1 MGLTAHQVFA
11 ATGGSAGADNSLGL
25 QLSAGAVALLVG
37 SPLPGRGAGL
47 PLVDDWACLHA
58 MVDEWQRSCGG
69 GAPMDQYAMR
79 HTRFLANL
87 CNAGLGAEDLR
98 GALAGSG
105 CAAAPDDGG
114 VHSVR
119 LAES

>member
-1 MGLTAHQVFA
+1 MGLTGNQVFA
-11 ATGGSAGADNSLGL
+11 ATGRSAGADNSLGL
-25 QLSAGAVALLVG
+25 QLSTRAVALLVG
-37 SPLPGRGAGL
+37 APLPGRGTGL
-47 PLVDDWACLHA
+47 PLVDDWACLHE

-87 CNAGLGAEDLR
+87 CNAGLGAGDLR

-105 CAAAPDDGG
+105 CTVAG
-114 VHSVR
+114 